1 MLLSTIVKS
10 FKNVR
15 VLCVGDVMLDHF
27 LYGKVERISPE
38 APVPVFN
45 FRSEKKMLGGA
56 GGKAYARAV
65 GRGRAGESRA
75 LRYNGR

>member
-1 MLLSTIVKS
+1 MLLSTIVKAYA
-10 FKNVR
+10 NIR

-45 FRSEKKMLGGA
+45 FQSEKKCSE
-56 GGKAYARAV
+56 ARATWWPT
-65 GRGRAGESRA
+65 
-75 LRYNGR
+75 